1 MPIITPEQEF
11 AESGLNVGQFA
22 DAARAE
28 RMKSLS
34 TERVLPNFEQG
45 AKAAFQLENDVVA
58 PIASESFNFQND
70 AIDPN
75 FYVYDSLT
83 EDERTSSYMPD
94 YARAMN
100 AAQLEAIRSD
110 IKRNEEN
117 RKLLEERPLGGLA
130 ETMLAGIASPLTLLP
145 GSTLIKGERVAATA
159 GARAAKGMLG
169 EGSSQIVKS
178 AAATS
183 GIAVASIGASESIL
197 HLSDPTRTSDQT
209 VMAMTG
215 AAVLGG
221 LLGGAAAKLSKMDF
235 EKLATRLEQGVNEAP
250 VIKPSAALEQFM
262 DSVGAARV
270 QRLGLDDISI
280 SGKVAS
286 NVSYATRFVNPFN
299 RLMNSPFTAS
309 REMFVNIAENSL
321 VLNMHKRG
329 MTTGASAETLQK
341 QFDKYQGEAI
351 VAIKD
356 GFAAIKKAEKSRG
369 KVITDTE
376 YRERVSRAMRN
387 GDIDPDYPEVTA
399 TAQALRK
406 IDDAITQQGKDAG
419 LFAEK
424 LVTKGASSHLYR
436 MWSKSKLLAD
446 PIGARKILRRAA
458 ENLISTEKMHIQQS
472 LAGIA
477 RMYEKRISDILGRK
491 ARAESILAEEKAS
504 TKIELSAVS
513 EYEDSIKDFM
523 GAQIKEAEVANYL
536 SENNLEEVA
545 NAVNIV
551 NSKMP
556 KEPMGLYAYAKSQ
569 GGLID
574 ENGELANLGI
584 RFGRKKV
591 FQNEGQSSI
600 LGSGDSLRG
609 AGNRMTLD
617 EFGER
622 AFEAGYY
629 AERPSVSELLDD
641 LADDFNQVSPRYSIK
656 DSDEVDNFIMTRQAK
671 EEAEAFLSELP
682 EVNPKAFWKNVKE
695 VLSDRKAAAR
705 EIKTEAATKSK
716 NVREGARR
724 VREQQKE
731 LRIEVKKLRNARE
744 AAANKVLRDSDAM
757 LKKLNERKE
766 MKRLKYE
773 ERGRVINDDGEAD
786 LIADDIYSMLVG
798 ADGDVPDWVSP
809 ITRGVFKNKS
819 IPIDDN
825 VAEAFL
831 ENDIVKVMSNYIR
844 QASGDIALGFKF
856 GSPRMVR
863 QFDELQEEYLTKL
876 NDPALK
882 PKERR
887 KLEKQYAADRRDL
900 EALRDIIRGT
910 YNKTDPDSLIA
921 TGAILIRDA
930 TYWSSMGGV
939 LLSSLS
945 DTSMQVISHG
955 FQDVFGSIPK
965 LAGLDKELSK
975 LRIADL
981 KEAGLLYENILTSRM
996 MTLADITDPND
1007 RMNALTRGA
1016 GKISQ
1021 AYSKAT
1027 LINLWNDI
1035 NKGLDGSITQ
1045 QNIIKT
1051 VIKGD
1056 KATEEEITELRRL
1069 GISKKNAKIIAEQFA
1084 KHGVE
1089 TDNGLF
1095 ISGLSRW
1102 DNSTKELRQA
1112 AREFS
1117 AATRKSSDATIIT
1130 SGISE
1135 KPLMARTVAGSIP
1148 FQFTSYMF
1156 SAHQKLMLS
1165 SLQGVDASAV
1175 FGLLSMTVMGGI
1187 IAAMKQKELELSYD
1201 LQGREYKG
1209 LKLKDW
1215 DTAQFIFQGLD
1226 RANPAPLLFDINNRY
1241 EKLGGY
1247 GLSKAMGVEGA
1258 ARYANRSAV
1267 GVLVG
1272 PGGGYLDG
1280 LARTA
1285 ALPFK
1290 DNVTQSDL
1298 HQARKL
1304 APGQNIDIIGL
1315 RFLFDAIEGK
1325 INRDMGINR

>member
-1 MPIITPEQEF
+1 MPLISPAQEL
-11 AESGLNVGQFA
+11 AESGLNTGQFA

-34 TERVLPNFEQG
+34 TERVLPTLSQG
-45 AKAAFQLENDVVA
+45 VKAAFQLENDIAA

-70 AIDPN
+70 NVDPN
-75 FYVYDSLT
+75 FFVYDNLT
-83 EDERTSSYMPD
+83 DDERTSNYMPD

-100 AAQLEAIRSD
+100 APQLEAIRSD
-110 IKRNEEN
+110 IKRNEDN
-117 RKLLEERPLGGLA
+117 RQLLEERPAGGLI
-130 ETMLAGIASPLTLLP
+130 ESMLAGVASPLTLLP
-145 GSTLIKGERVAATA
+145 GAAIIKGEKVAATA
-159 GARAAKGMLG
+159 GARAAKGLLG
-169 EGSSQIVKS
+169 EGGAQVARS
-178 AAATS
+178 AAATA
-183 GIAVASIGASESIL
+183 GITVASVGASETLL
-197 HLSDPTRTSDQT
+197 HLSDPTRTSEQT
-209 VMAMTG
+209 AMAMAG
-215 AAVLGG
+215 GAVLGG
-221 LLGGAAAKLSKMDF
+221 LLGGAAAKLSRMDF
-235 EKLATRLEQGVNEAP
+235 DRLATKLEQGVNEAP
-250 VIKPSAALEQFM
+250 VIKPSKELEQFM

-270 QRLGLDDISI
+270 QKLGLDDISI
-280 SGKVAS
+280 SGKAAS

-299 RLMNSPFTAS
+299 RLINSPFTAS
-309 REMFVNIAENSL
+309 RNMFVNIAENSL

-351 VAIKD
+351 IAIKD
-356 GFAAIKKAEKSRG
+356 GFAAIKKAEKGRG
-369 KVITDTE
+369 KVITDAE

-387 GDIDPDYPEVTA
+387 GDVDAEYPEVTA

-406 IDDAITQQGKDAG
+406 IDDAVTQQGKDAG

-424 LVTKGASSHLYR
+424 LVTKGATSHLYR
-436 MWSKSKLLAD
+436 MWSKAKLLAD
-446 PIGARKILRRAA
+446 PIGGHQILRRAA
-458 ENLISTEKMHIQQS
+458 ENLIASERQYVDQK
-472 LAGIA
+472 LAGIS

-491 ARAESILAEEKAS
+491 ARAEAILAEEKAPI
-504 TKIELSAVS
+504 KIELSAVS
-513 EYEDSIKDFM
+513 EYEDSLKEFM
-523 GAQIKEAEVANYL
+523 GTQIKEAEVANYL

-556 KEPMGLYAYAKSQ
+556 KKPTGLYAYAKQQ

-591 FQNEGQSSI
+591 FKNEGQESL
-600 LGSGDSLRG
+600 LGGGDSMRG
-609 AGNRMTLD
+609 AGNRITLD

-622 AFEAGYY
+622 AYQAGYY
-629 AERPSVSELLDD
+629 AERPSVNDLLDD
-641 LADDFNQVSPRYSIK
+641 LADDFNEVSPRYSVN

-671 EEAEAFLSELP
+671 EEAEAFLSEFT
-682 EVNPKAFWKNVKE
+682 EVDPKSFWKNIKE
-695 VLSDRKAAAR
+695 VLSDKKADAR
-705 EIKTEAATKSK
+705 EVKSDAATKGK

-724 VREQQKE
+724 VREQQKP
-731 LRIEVKKLRNARE
+731 LRVEVKKLRNACE
-744 AAANKVLRDSDAM
+744 AAAKKVLRDSDSM

-773 ERGRVINDDGEAD
+773 ERGRVISDDGEAD

-809 ITRGVFKNKS
+809 ITRGVFKNKT

-825 VAEAFL
+825 VAEPFL
-831 ENDIVKVMSNYIR
+831 ENDIVKVMANYIR
-844 QASGDIALGFKF
+844 QASGDISLGSKF
-856 GSPRMVR
+856 GSPRMVQ
-863 QFDELQEEYLTKL
+863 QFDELQEEYLAKIS
-876 NDPALK
+876 DPALK

-921 TGAILIRDA
+921 TGAILVRDA
-930 TYWSSMGGV
+930 TYWASMGGV

-945 DTSMQVISHG
+945 DTSMHVISHG
-955 FQDVFGSIPK
+955 FQDVFGTIPK

-975 LRIADL
+975 LRVADL

-1007 RMNALTRGA
+1007 RVNALTRGA
-1016 GKISQ
+1016 AKVSQ

-1027 LINLWNDI
+1027 LINYWNDA

-1045 QNIIKT
+1045 QNIIKV

-1056 KATEEEITELRRL
+1056 EATSDEITELRRL
-1069 GISKKNAKIIAEQFA
+1069 GISKKNAKIIAEQFT

-1102 DNSTKELRQA
+1102 DNGTKELRQA

-1135 KPLMARTVAGSIP
+1135 KPLMARTVVGSIP

-1156 SAHQKLMLS
+1156 AAHQKLLLS
-1165 SLQGVDASAV
+1165 TLQGVDASAM

-1187 IAAMKQKELELSYD
+1187 IAAIKQKELELGYE

-1209 LKLKDW
+1209 VKLKDW
-1215 DTAQFIFQGLD
+1215 DTAQFIFQGVD

-1258 ARYANRSAV
+1258 ARYATRSPISVFA
-1267 GVLVG
+1267 G
-1272 PGGGYLDG
+1272 PGW
-1280 LARTA
+1280 
-1285 ALPFK
+1285 
-1290 DNVTQSDL
+1290 
-1298 HQARKL
+1298 
-1304 APGQNIDIIGL
+1304 
-1315 RFLFDAIEGK
+1315 LF
-1325 INRDMGINR
+1325 

>member
-1 MPIITPEQEF
+1 MPLISPEQEL

-28 RMKSLS
+28 RMKALS
-34 TERVLPNFEQG
+34 TERVLPTFQQG
-45 AKAAFQLENDVVA
+45 AKAAFETENDIVA
-58 PIASESFNFQND
+58 PIVSDSFGFLDD

-75 FYVYDSLT
+75 FFVYENLT
-83 EDERTSSYMPD
+83 EEERTSSMMPD

-100 AAQLEAIRSD
+100 ASQLEAIRSD
-110 IKRNEEN
+110 VKRNTEN
-117 RKLLEERPLGGLA
+117 RKLLEERPAGGLA

-145 GSTLIKGERVAATA
+145 GTALIKGEKVAATA
-159 GARAAKGMLG
+159 GARAAKGLLG
-169 EGSSQIVKS
+169 EGSAQVAKS
-178 AAATS
+178 AAGTA
-183 GIAVASIGASESIL
+183 GIAVASIGASETIL
-197 HLSDPTRTSDQT
+197 HLSDPTRTAEQS

-221 LLGGAAAKLSKMDF
+221 ILGGVSARLSKADF
-235 EKLATRLEQGVNEAP
+235 EKLAAKLEQGVNEAP
-250 VIKPSAALEQFM
+250 VVKPSPALSQFM

-270 QRLGLDDISI
+270 QRLGLDDLSI
-280 SGKVAS
+280 SGKFAS
-286 NVSYATRFVNPFN
+286 NVSYATRFLNPFN
-299 RLMNSPFTAS
+299 RLINSPFTAS

-351 VAIKD
+351 VAIKN
-356 GFAAIKKAEKSRG
+356 GFSAIKKAEKANG

-387 GDIDPDYPEVTA
+387 GDVDPDYPEVTA

-406 IDDAITQQGKDAG
+406 IDDAVTQQGKDAG

-424 LVTKGASSHLYR
+424 LITKGASSHLYR
-436 MWSKSKLLAD
+436 MWSKAKLLAD
-446 PIGARKILRRAA
+446 PVGGKQILRRAA
-458 ENLISTEKMHIQQS
+458 ENLIASEKQHIQQS
-472 LAGIA
+472 LAGIS
-477 RMYEKRISDILGRK
+477 RMYEKRISDIMGRK
-491 ARAESILAEEKAS
+491 ARAEKILAEEKAS
-504 TKIELSAVS
+504 TKIVLSAVS
-513 EYEDSIKDFM
+513 EYEDSLKDFL
-523 GAQIKEAEVANYL
+523 GAQIKETEVANYL
-536 SENNLEEVA
+536 SENGLEEVA

-556 KEPMGLYAYAKSQ
+556 KKPTGLYEFAKKH

-574 ENGELANLGI
+574 ENGELENLGI
-584 RFGRKKV
+584 RFGRKKIY
-591 FQNEGQSSI
+591 QNEGQTS
-600 LGSGDSLRG
+600 LMGSGDSMRG
-609 AGNRMTLD
+609 AGRKITLD

-622 AFEAGYY
+622 AVEAGYY
-629 AERPSVSELLDD
+629 AERPAINDLLDD
-641 LADDFNQVSPRYSIK
+641 LADDFNEVSPRYSVN

-671 EEAEAFLSELP
+671 EEADAFLSELP
-682 EVNPKAFWKNVKE
+682 EVNPKQFWPTIKKE
-695 VLSDRKAAAR
+695 ILDKKGLLGKEKKALAQKAKD
-705 EIKTEAATKSK
+705 I
-716 NVREGARR
+716 REGARR
-724 VREQQKE
+724 VRTEQE
-731 LRIEVKKLRNARE
+731 PLRVEVKKLRNARE
-744 AAANKVLRDSDAM
+744 AAAKKILRDSDSM

-773 ERGRVINDDGEAD
+773 ERGRVIADDGEAD
-786 LIADDIYSMLVG
+786 LMADDIYSMLVG

-809 ITRGVFKNKS
+809 VTRGVFKGKS

-825 VAEAFL
+825 AAEAFL
-831 ENDIVKVMSNYIR
+831 ENDIVKVMANYIR
-844 QASGDIALGFKF
+844 QASGDISLSSKF
-856 GSPRMVR
+856 GNPRMVA
-863 QFDELQEEYLTKL
+863 QLEELKEEYLIKL
-876 NDPALK
+876 ADPSLK

-930 TYWSSMGGV
+930 TYWASMGSV

-945 DTSMQVISHG
+945 DTSMHVISHG
-955 FQDVFGSIPK
+955 IKDVFGTIPK
-965 LAGLDKELSK
+965 LASLDKELSK
-975 LRIADL
+975 LRIEDL

-1007 RMNALTRGA
+1007 RVNALTRGSA
-1016 GKISQ
+1016 KISQ

-1027 LINLWNDI
+1027 LINYWNDA
-1035 NKGLDGSITQ
+1035 NKGFDGSITQ
-1045 QNIIKT
+1045 QNIIKS

-1056 KATEEEITELRRL
+1056 KIAPEEITELARL
-1069 GISKKNAKIIAEQFA
+1069 GISKKNARIIAEQFE
-1084 KHGVE
+1084 KHGVK
-1089 TDNGLF
+1089 TDDGLY

-1102 DNSTKELRQA
+1102 DSDTKELRQA
-1112 AREFS
+1112 AREFA

-1130 SGISE
+1130 GGISE
-1135 KPLMARTVAGSIP
+1135 KPLMARTVVGSIP

-1156 SAHQKLMLS
+1156 AAHQKLMLANM
-1165 SLQGVDASAV
+1165 QDIDASAV

-1187 IAAMKQKELELSYD
+1187 IAALKQKELELSYEI
-1201 LQGREYKG
+1201 QGREFKG
-1209 LKLKDW
+1209 VKLKDW
-1215 DTAQFIFQGLD
+1215 DTAQFIFQGVD

-1258 ARYANRSAV
+1258 ARYASRSPISVFA
-1267 GVLVG
+1267 G
-1272 PGGGYLDG
+1272 PAGGYFEG
-1280 LARTA
+1280 LVKTGM
-1285 ALPFK
+1285 LPFK
-1290 DNVTQSDL
+1290 DSVTQNDL

-1325 INRDMGINR
+1325 INRDMELQK